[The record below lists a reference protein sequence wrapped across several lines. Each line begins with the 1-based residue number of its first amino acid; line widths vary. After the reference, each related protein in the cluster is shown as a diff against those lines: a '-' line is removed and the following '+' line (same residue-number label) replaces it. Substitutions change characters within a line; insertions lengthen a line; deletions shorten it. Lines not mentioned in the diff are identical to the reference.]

1 MNKVGIYFAFW
12 EPEWKA
18 DYVKYVRKVKRLGFD
33 VLEVAAGGI
42 AEMTSAERERL
53 TRTAEDEGITLS
65 YCIGLPPQY
74 DIASENSSVRRAGI
88 DYVKNLLLAIREMKG
103 QTLGGIIYAC
113 WPGGRYDLEEKKK
126 MRARSLV
133 SLKEIL
139 PLCEDCEIDYC
150 LEVVNRFEQ
159 CILNTAQEGVAFV
172 EETGSPRAK
181 LLLDSFHMNIEEDDI
196 SSAIRSSASCLGH
209 FHIGENNR
217 RLPGQ
222 GKTDWQTIFSAL
234 KDIDYRG
241 KIVMEPFIRPGGQVG
256 EDIKIFRDLSCG
268 ADEAK
273 MDALAEQSCRFVKSN
288 LK

>member
-1 MNKVGIYFAFW
+1 MNKVGIYLAFW

-103 QTLGGIIYAC
+103 RTLGGIIYAC

-196 SSAIRSSASCLGH
+196 SSA
-209 FHIGENNR
+209 
-217 RLPGQ
+217 GQ